1 MYYTINTVLP
11 YQKRPPNEPNSK
23 EALAGSILMAHSQNG
38 NVIQM
43 LLFQS
48 IPSRP
53 HAQEE
58 RAGYI
63 FIYILDPNYVFT
75 LPETPAKCPQQQVST
90 PSMLSGNCLHMF
102 TYPALPGMPPAHP
115 TLSSS
120 TLSMCTTL
128 PAYSKDHITNPNQPW
143 HHGKI
148 PFFWLVGNTQCGLII
163 WFRQVLGIH
172 I

>member
-1 MYYTINTVLP
+1 
-11 YQKRPPNEPNSK
+11 
-23 EALAGSILMAHSQNG
+23 
-38 NVIQM
+38 M
-43 LLFQS
+43 LLSQS
-48 IPSRP
+48 IPSCPR
-53 HAQEE
+53 AQEE

-63 FIYILDPNYVFT
+63 FINILDPNYVFP
-75 LPETPAKCPQQQVST
+75 LPETPAKWPQQQVNT
-90 PSMLSGNCLHMF
+90 PSMLSSGCLHMF